1 MDTTRSS
8 SAASETTAANYSTH
22 PKERIP
28 RLYEAGAGRPTHPR
42 SRAAWPTSPGSSA
55 ARSGLGRASS
65 HPPSRPEPRSSHE
78 ALHVLCCGVARAE
91 LFLSPR
97 HRAPRDRG
105 GTTSSCTASFSPS
118 RRASRHPAPKS
129 PLVPL
134 PPTGSSTEPP
144 PCVSLLPKLP
154 PSCRLPPLQLPRDR
168 RPSCLPTKLPPSR
181 RPPPKS
187 QDQKLAR
194 PPRVLVS

>member
-1 MDTTRSS
+1 MSNLLLLAGGTIWATGQV
-8 SAASETTAANYSTH
+8 AADRRVPAYYFD
-22 PKERIP
+22 R
-28 RLYEAGAGRPTHPR
+28 RL
-42 SRAAWPTSPGSSA
+42 
-55 ARSGLGRASS
+55 LLS
-65 HPPSRPEPRSSHE
+65 HPVRRLGER
-78 ALHVLCCGVARAE
+78 LHLPLLLPAGVDATSTLAE
-91 LFLSPR
+91 LLSLCGGARVELVLSPR
-97 HRAPRDRG
+97 HRTPRDRG

-181 RPPPKS
+181 RPPPKTKS
-187 QDQKLAR
+187 WRGRLECSFPENRRHA
-194 PPRVLVS
+194 VHGCEFWL